1 MNRFRL
7 ASLLLLCVVNIFC
20 LAQPIGFRVDE
31 QKVKN
36 CVPFIEIPTNL
47 YEDIIDDNGR
57 KNGRAPT
64 SINRDAN
71 YTIPVVF
78 HIIHKDSIGNISD
91 EQVYNALDLLNQ
103 DFNANNPDIIGV
115 PDTFKNIIGNA
126 NVTFKLAQQA
136 PNGSCSN
143 GINRYLSPYSEK
155 WDFYWTDDG
164 QYFLDEIRST
174 YYWDVDKYLNIYVV
188 NYSENSGISAFPYQV
203 EARLNGKKWLDGI
216 MIRHYNLGNI
226 ETAIDNA
233 LPHVLAHEAG
243 HYFNLLHAWGN
254 WWYPGS
260 SELDWYIDC
269 NQQNENCPDFYC
281 SSDDLVKDTPNC
293 KGFNN
298 YICPAE
304 LLNTCVDEENDLP
317 DNTQNIMDY
326 SCMIMFT
333 EGQVQ
338 RMHEALNSNTAK
350 RNNLWSEENLNYTLN
365 CTNTVAAQPC
375 YQIYSSYIRG
385 LDVVQNNYGY
395 IMTSAYDTQIK
406 ARYKINDGDWIE
418 LPETDKYYFP
428 IQNIEKCAAYQIQI
442 SEKCGDIF
450 SPWTTNRFFY
460 TNGEDVQFTSTNKFT
475 TTIEKQDET
484 AFNANDA
491 SITINAINGTPPYTF
506 SWSTGD
512 TTNALTNIMPGKYYV
527 TVSDSSGCSVTDAI
541 VIEKLYC
548 DSLEV
553 TVNYTNQKYNNTA
566 DGNIE
571 IVANGGPL
579 PYTYL
584 WSNGNTN
591 SQIDSLLPGEY
602 WFVLADSFQC
612 QITDTIKIDAVDC
625 STLNT
630 TFTSSDETD
639 FKAFDGFIEA
649 QVNGGTP
656 PYNFYWSEN
665 DTTALIS
672 NLTVGDYVLTTTDLI
687 GCQVFDTITVKAAY
701 CNNLAIDILTT
712 NLSYRNANDA
722 TALATPFG
730 GKPPYTFN
738 WSTGDTLP
746 LTNNLKAGTYS
757 LQVFDSNL
765 CETTVIFDINLYN
778 CDNFNVNF
786 NTSYINY
793 LNSNDGA
800 IQITSHNGYDPLQ
813 ILWSTGETNDGI
825 DNLYAGDYWVE
836 IKDSLGCVFTD
847 TLVVSNVDCDTL
859 QLNITTVNQTY
870 VNYNDGSISIDV
882 EKGVMPY
889 NINWST
895 GDNQFQL
902 NNLSPGEY
910 SFYFEDDMG
919 CVVIDTIFIEPIVC
933 DTFNLAISFVEES
946 YVGANDAEAT
956 ATTING
962 VPPFQYYWSTLN
974 TLPSING
981 LTTGDYVLNVTDG
994 VGCQVSDTVLIRNS
1008 YCDNLAIDILTTNLS
1023 TRNSNDATAI
1033 ALASGG
1039 KAPYKFL
1046 WSTGDTLAS
1055 IANLNAGIYTLQIVD
1070 SNLCETEM
1078 IFDIYQYDCDNFNI
1092 NFNISYIDY
1101 LNSNDGAIQITSHN
1115 GFDPLQILWATGD
1128 TIDRI
1133 NNLYAGEYWVE
1144 VIDSTGCVFSDTLYV
1159 SNVDCDSLQL
1169 NIATTNQ
1176 TYYNQNGGS
1185 ISIEVEN
1192 GIMPYTINWSTGDSL
1207 LQLNNLS
1214 PGEYSF
1220 YFEDNAGCIAIDT
1233 IFILPIICNNFD
1245 IEAEFDVE
1253 SYVGA
1258 NDAKAN
1264 VSVFNGTAPLSYYWS
1279 NGETKSDIYNLEPAI
1294 YSVAVYDANGCYAQ
1308 DTITINALQ
1317 CNINYQVEVT
1327 DESYYDANDGT
1338 ATIIINKQ
1346 KTPYTFYWSTGDTL
1360 PNIKN
1365 LPPNVYYLT
1374 ISDKNGC
1381 AVSDS
1386 IIINERD
1393 CSQFSAN
1400 VLIENATCSGNNNG
1414 SIQLTNF
1421 ENAIEPV
1428 QYFWNKDTLLTN
1440 NFLTNLSSGF
1450 YLFDAID
1457 SYGCSI
1463 NSAFRVTNETQILI
1477 ETIITP
1483 ESWQDNSDG
1492 SIATIVTGGTAPY
1505 NYKWSTEETTETINN
1520 VSSGLFTVAVT
1531 DATGCSAIA
1540 TNLLVEILAECLES
1554 SMITD
1559 TVNLNSKTYKVKNFI
1574 ESNATINTGE
1584 QVIFKAGNFIYLNN
1598 GFEVP
1603 KGAEFSIT
1611 IEDCE

>member
-7 ASLLLLCVVNIFC
+7 ASLLLLCVINIFC
-20 LAQPIGFRVDE
+20 FAQPIGFRVDE

-36 CVPFIEIPTNL
+36 CVPYIEIPTNL
-47 YEDIIDDNGR
+47 YEDIIDD
-57 KNGRAPT
+57 NGRAPT

-91 EQVYNALDLLNQ
+91 EQVYNALDILNQ
-103 DFNANNPDIIGV
+103 DFNAINPDIIGV

-298 YICPAE
+298 YICPGE

-338 RMHEALNSNTAK
+338 RMHEALNSNIAK

-395 IMTSAYDTQIK
+395 IMTNAYDTQIK
-406 ARYKINDGDWIE
+406 ARYKINDGDWVE

-475 TTIEKQDET
+475 TTIDKQDET

-506 SWSTGD
+506 NWSTGD

-527 TVSDSSGCSVTDAI
+527 TVSDSSGCSITDAI

-553 TVNYTNQKYNNTA
+553 TVNHTNQKYNNTA

-571 IVANGGPL
+571 IVANGGPM

-584 WSNGNTN
+584 WSNGNTS

-602 WFVLADSFQC
+602 WFVLEDSFQC
-612 QITDTIKIDAVDC
+612 QIIDTIKIDAVDC

-649 QVNGGTP
+649 QVNGGVP
-656 PYNFYWSEN
+656 PYNYNWSVN

-672 NLTVGDYVLTTTDLI
+672 NLTVGDYFLTTTDFI
-687 GCQVFDTITVKAAY
+687 GCQTFDTITIKAAY
-701 CNNLAIDILTT
+701 CNNLTIDILTT

-746 LTNNLKAGTYS
+746 LTNNLNAGTYS
-757 LQVFDSNL
+757 LQVIDSNL
-765 CETTVIFDINLYN
+765 CESEVIFDLNLYD

-813 ILWSTGETNDGI
+813 ILWSTGETNNGI
-825 DNLYAGDYWVE
+825 TNLYAGDYWVE

-847 TLVVSNVDCDTL
+847 TLV
-859 QLNITTVNQTY
+859 
-870 VNYNDGSISIDV
+870 
-882 EKGVMPY
+882 
-889 NINWST
+889 
-895 GDNQFQL
+895 
-902 NNLSPGEY
+902 
-910 SFYFEDDMG
+910 
-919 CVVIDTIFIEPIVC
+919 
-933 DTFNLAISFVEES
+933 
-946 YVGANDAEAT
+946 
-956 ATTING
+956 
-962 VPPFQYYWSTLN
+962 
-974 TLPSING
+974 
-981 LTTGDYVLNVTDG
+981 
-994 VGCQVSDTVLIRNS
+994 
-1008 YCDNLAIDILTTNLS
+1008 
-1023 TRNSNDATAI
+1023 
-1033 ALASGG
+1033 
-1039 KAPYKFL
+1039 
-1046 WSTGDTLAS
+1046 
-1055 IANLNAGIYTLQIVD
+1055 
-1070 SNLCETEM
+1070 
-1078 IFDIYQYDCDNFNI
+1078 
-1092 NFNISYIDY
+1092 
-1101 LNSNDGAIQITSHN
+1101 
-1115 GFDPLQILWATGD
+1115 
-1128 TIDRI
+1128 
-1133 NNLYAGEYWVE
+1133 
-1144 VIDSTGCVFSDTLYV
+1144 V

-1192 GIMPYTINWSTGDSL
+1192 GIMPYTINWNTGDSL

-1233 IFILPIICNNFD
+1233 IFILPIVCNNFD
-1245 IEAEFDVE
+1245 IEAEFEVE

-1279 NGETKSDIYNLEPAI
+1279 NGETTSDIYNLEPAI

-1317 CNINYQVEVT
+1317 CSINYQVEVT

-1338 ATIIINKQ
+1338 ATIIINHQ

-1365 LPPNVYYLT
+1365 LPPNIYYLT

-1457 SYGCSI
+1457 SSGCSI
-1463 NSAFRVTNETQILI
+1463 NSAFRVANDTQILI

-1492 SIATIVTGGTAPY
+1492 SIATVVTGGTAPY

-1559 TVNLNSKTYKVKNFI
+1559 TGNLNSKTYKVNNFI